1 MQVTMTVNGDAVTRE
16 IEGRLL
22 LVHFLRDVLGLT
34 GTHWGCDTSNCGTC
48 VVWMDGEPVK
58 SCTVLAAMAGGREV
72 RTVEGL
78 EQDGELDPIQQGFMQ
93 CHGLQCG
100 FCTPGMMMTARALLD
115 RDPNP
120 SRGGDPRGH
129 LRPDLPVHR
138 VRHHRPLG
146 AVGRRPRERAAEQ
159 PSAGCVVTTLDTR
172 PLDGFDDN
180 DQKPVGYGRM
190 LRKED
195 PRFVRGMGRYCDD
208 IQLPGM
214 LHLAILR
221 SPVAHARIGS
231 IDVSAAQAHPKVVAV
246 ITGADL
252 AEKGLAWMPT
262 LSNDVQ
268 AVLATDKVRFQGQE
282 VAFVVA
288 EDRYSARDALEL
300 IEVDYDILEPV
311 IDVRKAL
318 AARRPGHPRRPR
330 GQDRQPLL
338 RLGDR

>member
-1 MQVTMTVNGDAVTRE
+1 MQVSLTVNGEEVSQE

-22 LVHFLRDVLGLT
+22 LVHFLRDTLGLT

-78 EQDGELDPIQQGFMQ
+78 EQDGELDPVQQGFME

-115 RDPNP
+115 RNPDPTEQEIREAISGQICRCTGYATIVRSIRWAATHESAV
-120 SRGGDPRGH
+120 SRGEQVMTTTEE
-129 LRPDLPVHR
+129 RPTQFV
-138 VRHHRPLG
+138 
-146 AVGRRPRERAAEQ
+146 
-159 PSAGCVVTTLDTR
+159 
-172 PLDGFDDN
+172 DN
-180 DQKPVGYGRM
+180 DQNRSAMAGCCARRTRASSGAWATTATTSSFPACCTWPSCAPGGARPDRQGGHQRGGGPPQGQGGRD
-190 LRKED
+190 RRR
-195 PRFVRGMGRYCDD
+195 PW
-208 IQLPGM
+208 
-214 LHLAILR
+214 
-221 SPVAHARIGS
+221 
-231 IDVSAAQAHPKVVAV
+231 PKS
-246 ITGADL
+246 
-252 AEKGLAWMPT
+252 GLAWMPT

-300 IEVDYDILEPV
+300 IDVEYDI
-311 IDVRKAL
+311 
-318 AARRPGHPRRPR
+318 AAIR
-330 GQDRQPLL
+330 
-338 RLGDR
+338 